1 MEALT
6 NKTFETNK
14 ISTAKV
20 SENRSKD
27 FKYKSVTF
35 AYDGE
40 EIPAIRVDGNFR
52 VFKFENKNA
61 RSAGRAHGPVY
72 SLVINCTGDNESFFR
87 KLNSVLANQS
97 CKILKDHTVTPENFE
112 LVKENK
118 YGCSVFTKICLRK
131 SGKTTCRISRGSHKN
146 LIEIDELVDENFRGS
161 CILKIYQAYIGSS
174 KSISLSVEEILVR
187 NMEKTSYFADEDE
200 DSDSESENEE

>member
-6 NKTFETNK
+6 IKTFETSK

-35 AYDGE
+35 TYDRKE
-40 EIPAIRVDGNFR
+40 VPPIRVDGNFR

-61 RSAGRAHGPVY
+61 RGAGGAHGPIH
-72 SLVINCTGDNESFFR
+72 SLAINCTGDNESFFR

-112 LVKENK
+112 IVKENK
-118 YGCSVFTKICLRK
+118 
-131 SGKTTCRISRGSHKN
+131 
-146 LIEIDELVDENFRGS
+146 
-161 CILKIYQAYIGSS
+161 
-174 KSISLSVEEILVR
+174 
-187 NMEKTSYFADEDE
+187 
-200 DSDSESENEE
+200 

>member
-6 NKTFETNK
+6 IKTFKTSK
-14 ISTAKV
+14 ISAAEV
-20 SENRSKD
+20 RENRSQD

-35 AYDGE
+35 AYDRRE
-40 EIPAIRVDGNFR
+40 VPPIRVDGNFT
-52 VFKFENKNA
+52 VFKFDNKN
-61 RSAGRAHGPVY
+61 GPVY
-72 SLVINCTGDNESFFR
+72 SLAINCTGDNESFFR
-87 KLNSVLANQS
+87 KLNSALANQS
-97 CKILKDHTVTPENFE
+97 CKILKDLTITPENFE

-118 YGCSVFTKICLRK
+118 YGCSLFAKIYLRE
-131 SGKTTCRISRGSHKN
+131 SGKTRCRISRGSHKN

-187 NMEKTSYFADEDE
+187 EVDRKESYFADE
-200 DSDSESENEE
+200 SDGESEESEEEEDY

>member
-6 NKTFETNK
+6 IKTFETSK
-14 ISTAKV
+14 ISAAKV
-20 SENRSKD
+20 SENRLKD

-40 EIPAIRVDGNFR
+40 EVPPIRVDENFR
-52 VFKFENKNA
+52 VFKFENKN
-61 RSAGRAHGPVY
+61 GLIY

-87 KLNSVLANQS
+87 KLDSVLANQS

-118 YGCSVFTKICLRK
+118 YGCSVFTKIYLRK
-131 SGKTTCRISRGSHKN
+131 SGKTRCRISRGSHKN
-146 LIEIDELVDENFRGS
+146 LIEIDESVDENFRGS

-174 KSISLSVEEILVR
+174 KSVSLSVEEILVR
-187 NMEKTSYFADEDE
+187 EVDRKESYFADVSDE
-200 DSDSESENEE
+200 ENEEEGY

>member
-6 NKTFETNK
+6 IKTFETSK

-20 SENRSKD
+20 SENCSID

-35 AYDGE
+35 AFDGE
-40 EIPAIRVDGNFR
+40 EVPPIRVDGNFR
-52 VFKFENKNA
+52 VFKFENKN
-61 RSAGRAHGPVY
+61 GPIY

-97 CKILKDHTVTPENFE
+97 CKILKDRTVTPENLE

-118 YGCSVFTKICLRK
+118 YRCSVFTKIYLRK
-131 SGKTTCRISRGSHKN
+131 SGKARCRISRGSHKN

-161 CILKIYQAYIGSS
+161 CTLKIYQTYIGSS
-174 KSISLSVEEILVR
+174 KSISLSVEEILIREVDR
-187 NMEKTSYFADEDE
+187 KESYFPDESNE
-200 DSDSESENEE
+200 ESEEEGY

>member
-6 NKTFETNK
+6 IKTFETSK

-40 EIPAIRVDGNFR
+40 EVPPIRVDGNFR
-52 VFKFENKNA
+52 VFKFENKN
-61 RSAGRAHGPVY
+61 GLIY

-87 KLNSVLANQS
+87 ELNSVLANQS

-118 YGCSVFTKICLRK
+118 YGWSIFAKIYLRK
-131 SGKTTCRISRGSHKN
+131 SGKTRCMISRGSHKN
-146 LIEIDELVDENFRGS
+146 MIEIDELVDENFRGS

-187 NMEKTSYFADEDE
+187 EVDRKASYFADESDE
-200 DSDSESENEE
+200 QSEEEGY

>member
-6 NKTFETNK
+6 IKTFETSK
-14 ISTAKV
+14 ISAAKV

-35 AYDGE
+35 AYNGE
-40 EIPAIRVDGNFR
+40 EEPPIRVDEDYR

-61 RSAGRAHGPVY
+61 PVY

-87 KLNSVLANQS
+87 KLNSVLTNQS
-97 CKILKDHTVTPENFE
+97 CKILKDHTVTPENFA

-118 YGCSVFTKICLRK
+118 YGCFRKDLPQEIWESQVQDSGSLRQNPHFT
-131 SGKTTCRISRGSHKN
+131 ISQ
-146 LIEIDELVDENFRGS
+146 I
-161 CILKIYQAYIGSS
+161 
-174 KSISLSVEEILVR
+174 SIAKYLSLHCSLNI
-187 NMEKTSYFADEDE
+187 
-200 DSDSESENEE
+200 